1 MKFASIAVLTLLV
14 ASPVAAADEV
24 SQTALRTAAQKGL
37 DLLVKTSPTFIK
49 KGGCN
54 SCHAQML
61 PAAAQSFA
69 RERGIT
75 VGDTLEQLPA
85 DLSEATAERYVEYAI
100 GGGGGIASLGFE
112 LFASSMAHQP
122 ADDRIRAKIYFI
134 NGMQQPEG
142 NWRGGGSRPP
152 LTFDD
157 FTTTAFMIRALS
169 KYGAPADAAETAAR
183 IDRARAWMQST
194 AADRTQERAFK
205 LMGLSWAHADR
216 TAIDAAVRDLL
227 EIQRADGGWGQLPA
241 MPTDAYATG
250 IALYAL
256 SEAGVSAVNAPYQS
270 GLKYLLTT
278 QAADGTWHVR
288 TRALPIQPYFESG
301 YPYEHDQWISAA
313 AAAYATLAISAA
325 VQH

>member
-100 GGGGGIASLGFE
+100 GGGGGIASLGF
-112 LFASSMAHQP
+112 
-122 ADDRIRAKIYFI
+122 
-134 NGMQQPEG
+134 
-142 NWRGGGSRPP
+142 
-152 LTFDD
+152 
-157 FTTTAFMIRALS
+157 
-169 KYGAPADAAETAAR
+169 
-183 IDRARAWMQST
+183 
-194 AADRTQERAFK
+194 
-205 LMGLSWAHADR
+205 
-216 TAIDAAVRDLL
+216 
-227 EIQRADGGWGQLPA
+227 
-241 MPTDAYATG
+241 
-250 IALYAL
+250 
-256 SEAGVSAVNAPYQS
+256 
-270 GLKYLLTT
+270 
-278 QAADGTWHVR
+278 
-288 TRALPIQPYFESG
+288 
-301 YPYEHDQWISAA
+301 
-313 AAAYATLAISAA
+313 
-325 VQH
+325 